1 MIYNL
6 AKGYFFAKEEEEG
19 SFDSRYEGGIILEII
34 VTLLSGILGVSSSI
48 VYEVISTILKRKNI
62 NKEDD
67 ITSRIKDVSTVL
79 ENSVQEL
86 GELQT
91 ELEERVKM
99 VEKLKEEAEQA
110 ETIIS
115 LTEEQVKAVRTTL
128 NNELQKEGRKS
139 FWQGVIV
146 NFVFFVLGAIVSYIV
161 SKYLV

>member
-1 MIYNL
+1 M
-6 AKGYFFAKEEEEG
+6 
-19 SFDSRYEGGIILEII
+19 EII

-99 VEKLKEEAEQA
+99 VEKLKEEAVQA

>member
-1 MIYNL
+1 M
-6 AKGYFFAKEEEEG
+6 
-19 SFDSRYEGGIILEII
+19 EII

-99 VEKLKEEAEQA
+99 VEKLKEEAE
-110 ETIIS
+110 TIIS

-128 NNELQKEGRKS
+128 NNELQ
-139 FWQGVIV
+139 
-146 NFVFFVLGAIVSYIV
+146 
-161 SKYLV
+161 

>member
-1 MIYNL
+1 M
-6 AKGYFFAKEEEEG
+6 
-19 SFDSRYEGGIILEII
+19 EII

-99 VEKLKEEAEQA
+99 VEKLKEEAEQ
-110 ETIIS
+110 
-115 LTEEQVKAVRTTL
+115 VKAVRTTL

-146 NFVFFVLGAIVSYIV
+146 NFVFFVSGAIVSYIV
-161 SKYLV
+161 SKYLVWNTKYAFLKQYLIYALREKGFYHNGAS

>member
-1 MIYNL
+1 M
-6 AKGYFFAKEEEEG
+6 
-19 SFDSRYEGGIILEII
+19 EII

-48 VYEVISTILKRKNI
+48 VYKVISTILKRKNI

-99 VEKLKEEAEQA
+99 VEKLKEEAE
-110 ETIIS
+110 TIIS

>member
-1 MIYNL
+1 MQ
-6 AKGYFFAKEEEEG
+6 
-19 SFDSRYEGGIILEII
+19 
-34 VTLLSGILGVSSSI
+34 TP
-48 VYEVISTILKRKNI
+48 RKNI

-115 LTEEQVKAVRTTL
+115 LTEEQVKAV
-128 NNELQKEGRKS
+128 
-139 FWQGVIV
+139 
-146 NFVFFVLGAIVSYIV
+146 
-161 SKYLV
+161 

>member
-1 MIYNL
+1 M
-6 AKGYFFAKEEEEG
+6 
-19 SFDSRYEGGIILEII
+19 EII

-48 VYEVISTILKRKNI
+48 VYEAISTILKRKNI

-128 NNELQKEGRKS
+128 NNELQKECRKS

-146 NFVFFVLGAIVSYIV
+146 NFVFFVLGTIVSYIV
-161 SKYLV
+161 SKYLVRNTKYAFLKQYLI

>member
-1 MIYNL
+1 M
-6 AKGYFFAKEEEEG
+6 
-19 SFDSRYEGGIILEII
+19 EII

-86 GELQT
+86 GELQI

>member
-1 MIYNL
+1 M
-6 AKGYFFAKEEEEG
+6 K
-19 SFDSRYEGGIILEII
+19 II

-62 NKEDD
+62 NEEDD
-67 ITSRIKDVSTVL
+67 ITSRIEDVSTVL

>member
-1 MIYNL
+1 M
-6 AKGYFFAKEEEEG
+6 
-19 SFDSRYEGGIILEII
+19 EII

-48 VYEVISTILKRKNI
+48 VYEVISAILKRKNI

-99 VEKLKEEAEQA
+99 VEKLKEGAEQA

-146 NFVFFVLGAIVSYIV
+146 NFVFFVLGAIISYIV

>member
-1 MIYNL
+1 M
-6 AKGYFFAKEEEEG
+6 
-19 SFDSRYEGGIILEII
+19 EII
-34 VTLLSGILGVSSSI
+34 ATLVSATLGASSSI
-48 VYEVISTILKRKNI
+48 IYEVIYTILKRKNTNNI
-62 NKEDD
+62 DKEND

-79 ENSVQEL
+79 ENSVQDL
-86 GELQT
+86 CELQT

-146 NFVFFVLGAIVSYIV
+146 NFVFFVLGAIVSYMV

>member
-1 MIYNL
+1 ML
-6 AKGYFFAKEEEEG
+6 AFCVCV
-19 SFDSRYEGGIILEII
+19 GG
-34 VTLLSGILGVSSSI
+34 G
-48 VYEVISTILKRKNI
+48 
-62 NKEDD
+62 
-67 ITSRIKDVSTVL
+67 
-79 ENSVQEL
+79 
-86 GELQT
+86 
-91 ELEERVKM
+91 
-99 VEKLKEEAEQA
+99 VEKLKEEA

>member
-1 MIYNL
+1 M
-6 AKGYFFAKEEEEG
+6 
-19 SFDSRYEGGIILEII
+19 EII

-62 NKEDD
+62 NKGDD

-99 VEKLKEEAEQA
+99 VEKLKEEAEQ
-110 ETIIS
+110 
-115 LTEEQVKAVRTTL
+115 VKAVRTTL

-146 NFVFFVLGAIVSYIV
+146 NFVFFVSGAIVSYIV

>member
-1 MIYNL
+1 M
-6 AKGYFFAKEEEEG
+6 
-19 SFDSRYEGGIILEII
+19 EII

-99 VEKLKEEAEQA
+99 VEKLD
-110 ETIIS
+110 
-115 LTEEQVKAVRTTL
+115 
-128 NNELQKEGRKS
+128 RKS
-139 FWQGVIV
+139 TRL
-146 NFVFFVLGAIVSYIV
+146 NSSHANESRMP
-161 SKYLV
+161 SSA

>member
-1 MIYNL
+1 M
-6 AKGYFFAKEEEEG
+6 
-19 SFDSRYEGGIILEII
+19 EII

-79 ENSVQEL
+79 ENSVQES
-86 GELQT
+86 GELQI

-146 NFVFFVLGAIVSYIV
+146 NFVFFVSGAIVSYIV

>member
-1 MIYNL
+1 M
-6 AKGYFFAKEEEEG
+6 
-19 SFDSRYEGGIILEII
+19 EII

-99 VEKLKEEAEQA
+99 VEKLKEEAE
-110 ETIIS
+110 TIIS

>member
-1 MIYNL
+1 M
-6 AKGYFFAKEEEEG
+6 
-19 SFDSRYEGGIILEII
+19 EII

-86 GELQT
+86 GELQI

-146 NFVFFVLGAIVSYIV
+146 NFGFFVLGAIVSYIV

>member
-1 MIYNL
+1 MNDKKINGYITNL
-6 AKGYFFAKEEEEG
+6 KQ
-19 SFDSRYEGGIILEII
+19 
-34 VTLLSGILGVSSSI
+34 SSD
-48 VYEVISTILKRKNI
+48 K
-62 NKEDD
+62 
-67 ITSRIKDVSTVL
+67 
-79 ENSVQEL
+79 
-86 GELQT
+86 LQI

-146 NFVFFVLGAIVSYIV
+146 NFVFFVSGAIVSYIV

>member
-1 MIYNL
+1 M
-6 AKGYFFAKEEEEG
+6 
-19 SFDSRYEGGIILEII
+19 EIV
-34 VTLLSGILGVSSSI
+34 VTFISGILGVSSSI

-62 NKEDD
+62 NKKDE

-79 ENSVQEL
+79 KSSAQEL

-91 ELEERVKM
+91 ELEKRVKM

-115 LTEEQVKAVRTTL
+115 LTDEQVKAIRTTL

-146 NFVFFVLGAIVSYIV
+146 NLVFFVLGAIVSYVV
-161 SKYLV
+161 SKYFV

>member
-1 MIYNL
+1 M
-6 AKGYFFAKEEEEG
+6 
-19 SFDSRYEGGIILEII
+19 EII

-99 VEKLKEEAEQA
+99 VEKLKEEAEQ
-110 ETIIS
+110 
-115 LTEEQVKAVRTTL
+115 VKAVRTTL
-128 NNELQKEGRKS
+128 NNELQNEGRKS

>member
-1 MIYNL
+1 M
-6 AKGYFFAKEEEEG
+6 
-19 SFDSRYEGGIILEII
+19 EII

-99 VEKLKEEAEQA
+99 VEKLKEEAEQ
-110 ETIIS
+110 
-115 LTEEQVKAVRTTL
+115 VKAVRTTL

-146 NFVFFVLGAIVSYIV
+146 NFVFFVSGAIVSYIV

>member
-1 MIYNL
+1 M
-6 AKGYFFAKEEEEG
+6 
-19 SFDSRYEGGIILEII
+19 EII

-99 VEKLKEEAEQA
+99 VEKLKEAAEQA

-115 LTEEQVKAVRTTL
+115 LTEEQVKAVRITL

-146 NFVFFVLGAIVSYIV
+146 NFVFFVLGTIVSYIV
-161 SKYLV
+161 SKYLVRNTKYAFLKQYLI

>member
-1 MIYNL
+1 M
-6 AKGYFFAKEEEEG
+6 
-19 SFDSRYEGGIILEII
+19 EII

-115 LTEEQVKAVRTTL
+115 LTEEHL
-128 NNELQKEGRKS
+128 IGL
-139 FWQGVIV
+139 
-146 NFVFFVLGAIVSYIV
+146 
-161 SKYLV
+161 

>member
-1 MIYNL
+1 M
-6 AKGYFFAKEEEEG
+6 
-19 SFDSRYEGGIILEII
+19 EII

-99 VEKLKEEAEQA
+99 VEKLKEEAE
-110 ETIIS
+110 TIIS

-146 NFVFFVLGAIVSYIV
+146 NFVFFVLGAIVSCIV